1 MVTLAKRVRVEGG
14 PKILIDCEN
23 ESYLV
28 RLNIIVFCRRFEAS
42 VASSLAEEAW
52 CTRKEKNRG
61 RTQILPSINI
71 FLFSWCIFPMRVD
84 WTQILC
90 VLVRKFKVKARKLV
104 RRLKSARRLSR
115 TACISIYPLMK
126 SAAIMWKRKREKLNI
141 RYRKGMIEGFETCRQ
156 REISQRNLNGLCHDW
171 LVLSNNYHFA
181 ASYASARNRWKL
193 LLVNDK
199 ITALCQ
205 TKKSLKHLYQ
215 TLQTNEFW
223 KTVRATTWSCLQKL
237 Q

>member
-1 MVTLAKRVRVEGG
+1 
-14 PKILIDCEN
+14 
-23 ESYLV
+23 
-28 RLNIIVFCRRFEAS
+28 
-42 VASSLAEEAW
+42 
-52 CTRKEKNRG
+52 
-61 RTQILPSINI
+61 
-71 FLFSWCIFPMRVD
+71 MRVD

-104 RRLKSARRLSR
+104 TRLKSARRLSR

-156 REISQRNLNGLCHDW
+156 REISQKNLNRLCHDW
-171 LVLSNNYHFA
+171 LVLSNNYDFA

-223 KTVRATTWSCLQKL
+223 KTVRSTTWSCLQKL

>member
-141 RYRKGMIEGFETCRQ
+141 RYRKGMIGGFETCRQ
-156 REISQRNLNGLCHDW
+156 REISHDW

-223 KTVRATTWSCLQKL
+223 KTVRSTTWSCLQKL